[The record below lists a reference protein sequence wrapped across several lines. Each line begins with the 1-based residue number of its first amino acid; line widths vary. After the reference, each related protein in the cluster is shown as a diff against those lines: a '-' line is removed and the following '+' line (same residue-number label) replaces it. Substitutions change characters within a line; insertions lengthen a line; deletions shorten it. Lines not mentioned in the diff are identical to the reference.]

1 MSVITTILGVLVA
14 IEFFYITY
22 LETVKT
28 TSDATARVFKMT
40 SEDLQNKNVQ
50 VLFKNQ
56 GIYNGLIGIGILYAL
71 FVSAARIEL
80 LSVFLVY
87 IILVALYGSLTSDRF
102 IIFKQGGLAILT
114 LLSIIFF

>member
-1 MSVITTILGVLVA
+1 MSVITTILGALVA

-28 TSDATARVFKMT
+28 TSDATGRVFKMA

-71 FVSAARIEL
+71 FVSTARIEL

-87 IILVALYGSLTSDRF
+87 IFLVALYGSLTSDRF

-114 LLSIIFF
+114 LLSIIFL

>member
-1 MSVITTILGVLVA
+1 MSVITTILGALVA

-28 TSDATARVFKMT
+28 TSDATARVFKMA

-71 FVSAARIEL
+71 FVSTARIEL

-87 IILVALYGSLTSDRF
+87 YFSCAVWEPHERPLHYF
-102 IIFKQGGLAILT
+102 
-114 LLSIIFF
+114 